1 MLCKQSAINRQQQC
15 HCAVAAP
22 GYLLVW
28 LQYPCRATA
37 WGSTT
42 TPRGH
47 RVKTVN
53 SRGCPVSTVQCW
65 WWDVNQAYDSLV
77 TPGPGPQ
84 QGHRWYCSSDVYTE
98 VTISLAPST
107 MLSLSLSH
115 PQLAHRLY
123 SCSDDTM
130 TLSYP
135 QHYPPAPGTPPGDV
149 YTEVST
155 ICTMSLSLAP
165 TTLCPPSPWCPHRV
179 PIRWPRYS
187 PIWWLRTGGTLLSR
201 GLVTSWLVTRW
212 ITGHIRTDRIWI

>member
-1 MLCKQSAINRQQQC
+1 MTVKITVSRVLLAVGCCWCCVNSLPSPDSSSV

-107 MLSLSLSH
+107 MLSLSLS
-115 PQLAHRLY
+115 
-123 SCSDDTM
+123 
-130 TLSYP
+130 
-135 QHYPPAPGTPPGDV
+135 
-149 YTEVST
+149 
-155 ICTMSLSLAP
+155 P
-165 TTLCPPSPWCPHRV
+165 TTLPPPSPWCPHRV
-179 PIRWPRYS
+179 PSGDRDTR
-187 PIWWLRTGGTLLSR
+187 LSDGCGQAALCCHAASWHR
-201 GLVTSWLVTRW
+201 DLWHDGSLVTSGQTEYEYSSGQFQVLLTFFFWQILCL
-212 ITGHIRTDRIWI
+212 